1 MVFSNETETT
11 SQKEEAKAFFEEF
24 IKENVMPTGNNY
36 YDNVVNGLRE
46 WKKYVDST
54 EFLVRLASI
63 RANFKP
69 RRNLMAKL
77 NEAFGGVK

>member
-1 MVFSNETETT
+1 
-11 SQKEEAKAFFEEF
+11 
-24 IKENVMPTGNNY
+24 MPTGNNY